1 MVQRNH
7 FLRSLSE
14 TDLALL
20 RPGLEEVALARDQ
33 ILART
38 GRAVDMVYLP
48 IDCVISVVV
57 EMRDGRAV
65 ESRTIGCEG
74 GYGLL
79 HSVGSSMSFESVTC
93 QISGAAWRIP
103 SMMLS
108 DSASRSYS
116 LVETI
121 ARHAQASLLQSA
133 QSTACNSLHTAEE
146 RLCRWLLL
154 TRERMGSDVLPLTQ
168 EHLSIMLGVQR
179 TTITAVAQSLQ
190 ARGLVSYSR
199 GRIRLLD
206 KEELKRVSCECF
218 AAIEENARRILAG
231 R

>member
-7 FLRSLSE
+7 FLRSLSKA
-14 TDLALL
+14 DLALVQ
-20 RPGLEEVALARDQ
+20 PGLEEVVLARDQ

-38 GRAVDMVYLP
+38 GRPVDMVYLP

-79 HSVGSSMSFESVTC
+79 HAVGSPMSFESVTC
-93 QISGAAWRIP
+93 QISGVAFRTP
-103 SMMLS
+103 LTMLR
-108 DSASRSYS
+108 DAASRSYS

-154 TRERMGSDVLPLTQ
+154 TRERKGSDILPLTQ

-199 GRIRLLD
+199 GRIRLL
-206 KEELKRVSCECF
+206 EVQGLKDVSCECYD
-218 AAIEENARRILAG
+218 AIEENARRILAG